1 MNFDSYQKQSQKTD
15 KHGNDRAMQL
25 KISLLGL
32 AGETGTLLAE
42 YKKLLRDGKARELFV
57 PYYKEELGDL
67 LWYMSSVASALGLK
81 LGDIAKNNLRKTR
94 GRWTEKTSGQSNVK
108 HFDAKFKRRERLPRV
123 LNIEFLEFKE
133 KKSTRVCIFAN
144 GVVVGDVLT
153 DNSHEDIGYRYHDVF
168 HLAYATILGWS
179 PVLRKLLH
187 KKRKSNPKTDE
198 VEDGARATLT
208 EETIAIFIYANA
220 SYLNHYDGVQA
231 VDFSILKMVAQMTRG
246 FEVEKRSLKQWETA
260 ITMGYEMFRQLLKN
274 RGGIVL
280 ADRNKETMTYKK
292 LSEARKNKL
301 RKEYQTLEKHGKL
314 S

>member
-15 KHGNDRAMQL
+15 KHGKDKAMQL

-81 LGDIAKNNLRKTR
+81 LGDIAKNNLRKTHE
-94 GRWTEKTSGQSNVK
+94 RWAGKKPERTKVK
-108 HFDAKFKRRERLPRV
+108 HFDAKYKRRERLPRI
-123 LNIEFLEFKE
+123 LNVEFLEFKE
-133 KKSTRVCIFAN
+133 NKSTRVCIFAN
-144 GVVVGDVLT
+144 GSLVGDVLT
-153 DNSHEDIGYRYHDVF
+153 DNAHKDIGYIYHDVF
-168 HLAYATILGWS
+168 HLSYATILGWS
-179 PVLRKLLH
+179 PVLRKLLN
-187 KKRKSNPKTDE
+187 KKRKSNRKTDE
-198 VEDGARATLT
+198 VEDGARASLT

-220 SYLNHYDGVQA
+220 SYLKLYDGIQA
-231 VDFSILKMVAQMTRG
+231 VDFNILKMVAQMTQG

-274 RGGIVL
+274 RGGVVL
-280 ADRNKETMTYKK
+280 ADRNKETMTYQK
-292 LSEARKNKL
+292 LSVSRKSQL
-301 RKEYQTLEKHGKL
+301 LEDYQTLKRHGKL